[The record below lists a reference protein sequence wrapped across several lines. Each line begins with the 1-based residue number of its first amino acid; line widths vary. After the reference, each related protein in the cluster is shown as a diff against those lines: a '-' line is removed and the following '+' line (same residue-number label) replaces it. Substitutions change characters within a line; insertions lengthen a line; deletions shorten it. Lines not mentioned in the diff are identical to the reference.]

1 MQLVKDLA
9 LSLQWLGSLLGR
21 GFDPWSRNFHMLK
34 CSQKFL
40 KSVVDV
46 LREREKKKK
55 NGMIMICLKEKR
67 VQNQKLRTKAR
78 NSKVTDMVAINP
90 HISKVLLDFI
100 IKTTPQWGY

>member
-55 NGMIMICLKEKR
+55 WNDNDMLEREKSAKPKTQNKGKE
-67 VQNQKLRTKAR
+67 
-78 NSKVTDMVAINP
+78 
-90 HISKVLLDFI
+90 
-100 IKTTPQWGY
+100 